1 MKYEVPDKQ
10 LDPPDDN
17 ETLSDDDYYA
27 LYVEV

>member
-1 MKYEVPDKQ
+1 MKEVPDKQ
-10 LDPPDDN
+10 LDPPDDD

>member
-1 MKYEVPDKQ
+1 MDDVPDKQ
-10 LDPPDDN
+10 IDPPDDN